1 MDKKAIIAIILVVA
15 LVAVGTI
22 MVLGMNPSGGEDDGP
37 VKVIDASGRPVTTNE
52 TPMRIVSCSPSLTEM
67 VYAMGIGSHLVAVTD
82 YCDWPSDV
90 NARKGNGSLVSIGG
104 YWSPSIEAI
113 IAAES
118 DLILLDK
125 GVQAQMDMLPQ
136 LEAVKLNVIVLDK
149 GYTFDEVYGAMRMVG
164 EICWAKEAADDLID
178 SMNDRLA
185 DIEERIGDVG
195 TMPSMAFAVWLDPIY
210 ATGNGTFAADVIAH
224 ANGVNVYNNLTGWPD
239 VNIESMLEKN
249 PDYLI
254 VSMMYLASPGAE
266 IISGLENDTIWS
278 QVSAVQNKRVYI
290 MTGQADNVFSRPGP
304 RMVDAVELLAQIL
317 HSEMF
322 NVSLPHIISDDYV
335 DMVSSNDTSE
345 AETVSL
351 EAVGFEVMVQS
362 RID

>member
-1 MDKKAIIAIILVVA
+1 
-15 LVAVGTI
+15 
-22 MVLGMNPSGGEDDGP
+22 
-37 VKVIDASGRPVTTNE
+37 
-52 TPMRIVSCSPSLTEM
+52 
-67 VYAMGIGSHLVAVTD
+67 
-82 YCDWPSDV
+82 
-90 NARKGNGSLVSIGG
+90 
-104 YWSPSIEAI
+104 
-113 IAAES
+113 
-118 DLILLDK
+118 
-125 GVQAQMDMLPQ
+125 
-136 LEAVKLNVIVLDK
+136 
-149 GYTFDEVYGAMRMVG
+149 
-164 EICWAKEAADDLID
+164 
-178 SMNDRLA
+178 
-185 DIEERIGDVG
+185 
-195 TMPSMAFAVWLDPIY
+195 MAFAVWLDPIY